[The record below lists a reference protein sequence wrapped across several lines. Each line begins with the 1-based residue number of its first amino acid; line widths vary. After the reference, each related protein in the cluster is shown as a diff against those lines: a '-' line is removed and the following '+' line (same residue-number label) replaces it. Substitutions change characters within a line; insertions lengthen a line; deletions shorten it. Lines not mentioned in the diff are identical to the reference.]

1 MATKKANTNDFSEY
15 KRKFWQLFA
24 YGFLGVILL
33 FLFASWGF
41 FGKMPSFDDLENP
54 DSNVATEII
63 SSDGVVIGK
72 FYKENRTPV
81 KYEEL
86 PQHLVKALVATED
99 ERFYEHSGID
109 AKGTLRAVV
118 KLGKDGGASTL
129 TQQLAKNLFHGSDGS
144 KFILFR
150 VIQKVKEWIIAIR
163 LERQYT
169 KQEIIALYLNQVD
182 FVNGA
187 VGIRSAAKIY
197 MNKEPKDLTIEEG
210 ALFVGM
216 LKNPS
221 LYNPNR
227 KKRAKLVLDRR
238 NTVLGQMVKNDVITE
253 SKKEELK
260 KLPIKL
266 DFRPESHSEGS
277 ATYFREFLRD
287 YMRKWVKS
295 HLKDDGTEYDLYRD
309 GLKIYTTIDSKMQQ
323 YAEEAVTE
331 HLKNLQKEFF
341 INAKGKENAPFVDIT
356 PEQTQQIMLQA
367 KKNSERW
374 RKMDLNGK
382 TKEEILKSFDVP
394 AKMKIFTYE
403 GEKDTIMKP
412 TDSIIYYK
420 HMLQTGMMAME
431 PRNGHI
437 KAWVGGVNYKYFQYD
452 HVGQGARQVGSTF
465 KPFLY
470 ATAIEQLGISPC
482 DSIIDS
488 YFTMPKGKWGIDKDW
503 SPKNSDGN
511 YRGTTTLQKALAN
524 SINTVSAK
532 LIDRVGPKAVVDM
545 AKELG
550 VTSDIPEQPSIALGA
565 VDITVEQMVGAMSTF
580 ANQGVYIKPTFIIK
594 IEDKNGVVID
604 QPIPYQKDVV
614 NKDVAYAVVKLM
626 EGVTSSGTGA
636 RLKYGG
642 GGFIQ
647 YDYSFGNPI
656 AGKTGTSQNNSDG
669 WFIGMVPNLATGVWV
684 GNEDRAAHFR
694 ATRLGQG
701 ATMALPIWGIFMK
714 KCYAD
719 TDLDVSKEPFEKPE
733 NLSIKVDCWTPKKVV
748 DSTAVP
754 TDEPNM
760 DEFGL

>member
-1 MATKKANTNDFSEY
+1 MATKKPVTNDYAEY
-15 KRKFWQLFA
+15 TRKFWQLFK
-24 YGFLGVILL
+24 YGFLGIILL
-33 FLFASWGF
+33 FFFASWGF

-63 SSDGVVIGK
+63 SADGVMIGK

-81 KYEEL
+81 KYHEL

-118 KLGKDGGASTL
+118 KLGRDGGASTL
-129 TQQLAKNLFHGSDGS
+129 TQQLAKNLFHGEGS
-144 KFILFR
+144 NFKLFR

-227 KKRAKLVLDRR
+227 KKRAQLVLDRR
-238 NTVLGQMVKNDVITE
+238 NTVLEQMVKNGVITE
-253 SKKEELK
+253 SKQEQLK
-260 KLPIKL
+260 KLPVKL

-277 ATYFREFLRD
+277 ATYFREYLRD
-287 YMRKWVKS
+287 YMRKWVKD
-295 HLKDDGTEYDLYRD
+295 HLKPDGTEYDLYRD

-323 YAEEAVTE
+323 YAEEAVNE

-341 INAKGKENAPFVDIT
+341 KGMKDKDNAPFVDIT
-356 PEQTQQIMLQA
+356 PEQTKQIMMQA
-367 KKNSERW
+367 MKNSERW

-382 TKEEILKSFDVP
+382 TTAEIIKSFSAP
-394 AKMKIFTYE
+394 AKMKIFTYN
-403 GEKDTIMKP
+403 GEKDTLMTP

-465 KPFLY
+465 KPFVY
-470 ATAIEQLGISPC
+470 ATAIEQLGMSPC

-488 YFTMPKGKWGIDKDW
+488 YFTMPKGKWGIDADW
-503 SPKNSDGN
+503 SPKNSD
-511 YRGTTTLQKALAN
+511 
-524 SINTVSAK
+524 
-532 LIDRVGPKAVVDM
+532 
-545 AKELG
+545 
-550 VTSDIPEQPSIALGA
+550 
-565 VDITVEQMVGAMSTF
+565 
-580 ANQGVYIKPTFIIK
+580 
-594 IEDKNGVVID
+594 
-604 QPIPYQKDVV
+604 
-614 NKDVAYAVVKLM
+614 
-626 EGVTSSGTGA
+626 
-636 RLKYGG
+636 
-642 GGFIQ
+642 
-647 YDYSFGNPI
+647 
-656 AGKTGTSQNNSDG
+656 
-669 WFIGMVPNLATGVWV
+669 
-684 GNEDRAAHFR
+684 
-694 ATRLGQG
+694 
-701 ATMALPIWGIFMK
+701 
-714 KCYAD
+714 
-719 TDLDVSKEPFEKPE
+719 
-733 NLSIKVDCWTPKKVV
+733 
-748 DSTAVP
+748 
-754 TDEPNM
+754 
-760 DEFGL
+760 

>member
-72 FYKENRTPV
+72 FFKENRTPV

-118 KLGKDGGASTL
+118 RLGRDGGASTL
-129 TQQLAKNLFHGSDGS
+129 TQQLAKNLFHGEGS

-227 KKRAKLVLDRR
+227 KKRAQLVLDRR
-238 NTVLGQMVKNDVITE
+238 NTVLGQMVKNGVITE

-266 DFRPESHSEGS
+266 DFKPESHSEGS
-277 ATYFREFLRD
+277 ATYFREYLRD
-287 YMRKWVKS
+287 YMRKWVKT
-295 HLKDDGTEYDLYRD
+295 HLKPDGTEYDLYRD

-341 INAKGKENAPFVDIT
+341 INAKDKENAPFVDIT

-431 PRNGHI
+431 PRSGHI

-470 ATAIEQLGISPC
+470 ATAIEQLGMSPC

-511 YRGTTTLQKALAN
+511 YRGTITLQKALAN
-524 SINTVSAK
+524 SVNTVSAK
-532 LIDRVGPKAVVDM
+532 LIDRVGPKAVVAM

-580 ANQGVYIKPTFIIK
+580 ANQGVYVKPTFIIK

-604 QPIPYQKDVV
+604 QPVPVTKDVV

-669 WFIGMVPNLATGVWV
+669 WFIGMVPNLATGIWV

-719 TDLDVSKEPFEKPE
+719 SDLDVSKEPFEKPE
-733 NLSIKVDCWTPKKVV
+733 DLQIKVDCWTPKKVV
-748 DSTAVP
+748 DTTAVP

>member
-1 MATKKANTNDFSEY
+1 MATKNTSTNDFSRY
-15 KRKFWQLFA
+15 KRLFWQLFL
-24 YGFLGVILL
+24 YGFLGIILL

-63 SSDGVVIGK
+63 SSDGLVIGK

-81 KYEEL
+81 KFEEL
-86 PQHLVKALVATED
+86 PEHLVKALVATED
-99 ERFYEHSGID
+99 ERFYDHSGID

-118 KLGKDGGASTL
+118 RLGKDGGASTL

-150 VIQKVKEWIIAIR
+150 VVQKVKEWIIAIR

-197 MNKEPKDLTIEEG
+197 MNKEPKDLTLEEG

-227 KKRAKLVLDRR
+227 KRREQLVLDRR
-238 NTVLGQMVKNDVITE
+238 NTVLLQMAKNDVITE
-253 SKKEELK
+253 AQREELR
-260 KLPIKL
+260 KLPVKL

-277 ATYFREFLRD
+277 ATYFREYLRD
-287 YMRKWVKS
+287 HMKKWVKD
-295 HLKDDGTEYDLYRD
+295 HLKPDGTEYDLYRD

-323 YAEEAVTE
+323 YAEEAVNE
-331 HLKNLQKEFF
+331 HLKGLQKEFF
-341 INAKGKENAPFVDIT
+341 NAAKGKKNAPFVDIT
-356 PEQTQQIMLQA
+356 EEQTEQIIMQA
-367 KKNSERW
+367 MKNSERW
-374 RKMDLNGK
+374 RTMDQNGK
-382 TKEEILKSFDVP
+382 TKDEIIKSFAEK
-394 AKMKIFTYE
+394 AKMKIFTYV
-403 GEKDTIMKP
+403 GERDTIMTP
-412 TDSIIYYK
+412 RDSIIYYK

-431 PRNGHI
+431 PRTGHV

-465 KPFLY
+465 KPFVY
-470 ATAIEQLGISPC
+470 ATAIEQLGMSPC

-488 YFTMPKGKWGIDKDW
+488 YFTMPKGKWGIDKAW
-503 SPKNSDGN
+503 SPRNSDGN
-511 YRGTTTLQKALAN
+511 YRGTITLQKALAN
-524 SINTVSAK
+524 SVNTISAK
-532 LIDRVGPKAVVDM
+532 LIDRVGPQAVADL

-550 VTSDIPEQPSIALGA
+550 VTSNIPIQPSIALGA
-565 VDITVEQMVGAMSTF
+565 VEITVEEMVGAMSTF
-580 ANQGVYIKPTFIIK
+580 ANQGIYIKPTFIIK

-604 QPIPYQKDVV
+604 QPIPYQKDVM
-614 NKDVAYAVVKLM
+614 NKDVAYAVIKLM
-626 EGVTSSGTGA
+626 EGVTQSGTGS
-636 RLKYGG
+636 RLNWGG
-642 GGFIQ
+642 AGFKN
-647 YDYSFGNPI
+647 YDYRFGNPI

-669 WFIGMVPNLATGVWV
+669 WFIGMVPDLATGIWV

-694 ATRLGQG
+694 RTALGQG
-701 ATMALPIWGIFMK
+701 ATMALPIWGIFMS
-714 KCYAD
+714 KCYKD
-719 TDLDVSKEPFEKPE
+719 TDLNISKDPFERPDKI
-733 NLSIKVDCWTPKKVV
+733 SIKVDCWTAPKAS

-754 TDEPNM
+754 TDEP
-760 DEFGL
+760 DLGEFGL

>member
-118 KLGKDGGASTL
+118 RLGRDGGASTL
-129 TQQLAKNLFHGSDGS
+129 TQQLAKNLFHGEGS

-197 MNKEPKDLTIEEG
+197 MNKEPKDLTIEES

-227 KKRAKLVLDRR
+227 KKRAQLVLDRR
-238 NTVLGQMVKNDVITE
+238 NTVLGQMVKNGVISE
-253 SKKEELK
+253 AKKEELK
-260 KLPIKL
+260 KLPVKL

-277 ATYFREFLRD
+277 ATYFREYLRD
-287 YMRKWVKS
+287 YMKKWVKD
-295 HLKDDGTEYDLYRD
+295 HLKEDGTEYDLYRD

-323 YAEEAVTE
+323 YAEEAVYE
-331 HLKNLQKEFF
+331 HLKNLQQEFF
-341 INAKGKENAPFVDIT
+341 KGKKDQENAPFVDIT
-356 PEQTQQIMLQA
+356 PEQTQQIMNQA
-367 KKNSERW
+367 MKNSERW

-382 TKEEILKSFDVP
+382 TKEEIIKSFDVP
-394 AKMKIFTYE
+394 AKMKIFTYD
-403 GEKDTIMKP
+403 GEKDTIMTPK
-412 TDSIIYYK
+412 DSIIYYK
-420 HMLQTGMMAME
+420 HFLQTGMMAME
-431 PRNGHI
+431 PRTGHI

-465 KPFLY
+465 KPFVY
-470 ATAIEQLGISPC
+470 ATAIDRLQKSPC
-482 DSIIDS
+482 DMIMDS
-488 YFTMPKGKWGIDKDW
+488 PFTILKGDNNDKDW
-503 SPKNSDGN
+503 TPNNSDGK
-511 YRGTTTLQKALAN
+511 YRGLVSMKKALAN
-524 SINTVSAK
+524 SINTVSAR
-532 LIDRVGPKAVVDM
+532 LIHEVGAPAVVEM
-545 AKELG
+545 AKNLG
-550 VTSDIPEQPSIALGA
+550 VTSNIPNRPAIALGA
-565 VDITVEQMVGAMSTF
+565 VEITVQEMVAAFSTF
-580 ANQGVYIKPTFIIK
+580 ANEGFYIKPQLITK
-594 IEDKNGVVID
+594 IEDKNGVVI
-604 QPIPYQKDVV
+604 YQGVEESHDVV
-614 NKDVAYAVVKLM
+614 NKDVAYSVIKLM
-626 EGVTSSGTGA
+626 EGVTESGTGS
-636 RLKYGG
+636 RLRWAASAPSNFLTGVPYNIKG
-642 GGFIQ
+642 
-647 YDYSFGNPI
+647 PV
-656 AGKTGTSQNNSDG
+656 AGKTGTTQGNADG
-669 WFIGMVPNLATGVWV
+669 WYMGLTPDLVTGIWV
-684 GNEDRAAHFR
+684 GAEDKQVRFQSMEW
-694 ATRLGQG
+694 GQG
-701 ATMALPIWGIFMK
+701 ARMALPIFGYYMQKVYKDTKINLTQADFAAPATYDPNAFSCTGDNANSGGDSGLDIFR
-714 KCYAD
+714 
-719 TDLDVSKEPFEKPE
+719 
-733 NLSIKVDCWTPKKVV
+733 
-748 DSTAVP
+748 
-754 TDEPNM
+754 
-760 DEFGL
+760 